1 MSTALVTDLTIFVL
15 ALLIGIEVIGK
26 VPATLHTPLMSAANS
41 IHGIVLVG
49 ALLIGVTSHTV
60 VGYVLAFVAS
70 FFAAANVVGGYAVTG
85 RMLKMFRRKARPGR
99 ARGGLGRRR
108 RRRRAAVPGAGA
120 AAAPGPVRAQPPV
133 VGDASMDTFTTNIQ
147 LVYVLAAA
155 CFVVGLHLMNSPA
168 TARRG
173 NQVSMAGMAIAVIIT
188 LVLLIHDGSVT
199 GVGWTVIIVGALLGS
214 VAGLHAA
221 RTVQMTAMPQ
231 LVSMFNA
238 VGGGAAA
245 LVAVYGYIHDESA
258 PGGVLGSTT
267 VFTVLDVI
275 IGSVTFTGSL
285 IAAGKLQGVIT
296 GQPVIFRGGRV
307 LNAALAVIAIGA
319 AAFMLTTASLPALLI
334 VVLASLAFGVM
345 MVLPIGGADMPVVI
359 SLLNA
364 FTGTAVAMAGFVIGN
379 WALIVAGALVGASG
393 GILTK
398 LMADAMNRSLANII
412 IGGFG
417 TGDTAVAAAVAGDAQ
432 IRAIAADDA
441 AIQLAYASKVII
453 VPGYGLAAA
462 QAQHGVAEL
471 ASVLESHGIEVS
483 YAIHPVAG
491 RMPGHMNVL
500 LAEANVPYPQ
510 LREMEEINPEFAR
523 ADVALV
529 IGANDV
535 TNPAARRP
543 GSAISGM
550 PILDVDQAK
559 SIIVVKR
566 SMGTGYAGIDNELY
580 ANPKTSMYFAD
591 AKRAVAELTAAVKT
605 LVG

>member
-1 MSTALVTDLTIFVL
+1 MT
-15 ALLIGIEVIGK
+15 G
-26 VPATLHTPLMSAANS
+26 
-41 IHGIVLVG
+41 
-49 ALLIGVTSHTV
+49 
-60 VGYVLAFVAS
+60 
-70 FFAAANVVGGYAVTG
+70 FAA
-85 RMLKMFRRKARPGR
+85 
-99 ARGGLGRRR
+99 
-108 RRRRAAVPGAGA
+108 
-120 AAAPGPVRAQPPV
+120 
-133 VGDASMDTFTTNIQ
+133 DIQ
-147 LVYVLAAA
+147 LVYVVAAA
-155 CFVVGLHLMNSPA
+155 CFVIGLHLMNSPA

-173 NQVSMAGMAIAVIIT
+173 NQVSTAGMVIAVVAT
-188 LVLLIHDGSVT
+188 LILLIHDGTVT
-199 GVGWTVIIVGALLGS
+199 ATGWIVLIAGALAGS
-214 VAGLHAA
+214 AVGLYSA

-245 LVAVYGYIHDESA
+245 LVAVYDYIHTESL
-258 PGGVLGSTT
+258 PGGVLGTTT
-267 VFTVLDVI
+267 VATLLDVI
-275 IGSVTFTGSL
+275 IGSVTFSGSI
-285 IAAGKLQGVIT
+285 IAAGKLQGLVP
-296 GQPVIFRGGRV
+296 GQPVIFRGSRAV
-307 LNAALAVIAIGA
+307 NVALAVVIIGA
-319 AAFMLTTASLPALLI
+319 AAFMLATASLPALLV

-364 FTGTAVAMAGFVIGN
+364 FTGTAVAMAGIVIQN
-379 WALIVAGALVGASG
+379 WALIIAGALVGASG

-412 IGGFG
+412 VGGFG
-417 TGDTAVAAAVAGDAQ
+417 TGDTAAVVGGPGGDAQ
-432 IRAIAADDA
+432 VRSIAADDA

-462 QAQHGVAEL
+462 QAQHAVAEL
-471 ASVLESHGIEVS
+471 AGVLESHGIEVS

-510 LREMEEINPEFAR
+510 LKEMDEINPEFPR

-535 TNPAARRP
+535 TNPAARRA
-543 GSAISGM
+543 GTAISGM

-566 SMGTGYAGIDNELY
+566 SMGHGYAGIDNELY
-580 ANPKTSMYFAD
+580 TDPKTSMYFAD
-591 AKRAVAELTAAVKT
+591 AKTALADLTAAVKT
-605 LVG
+605 LVA

>member
-1 MSTALVTDLTIFVL
+1 VSGF
-15 ALLIGIEVIGK
+15 
-26 VPATLHTPLMSAANS
+26 
-41 IHGIVLVG
+41 
-49 ALLIGVTSHTV
+49 
-60 VGYVLAFVAS
+60 
-70 FFAAANVVGGYAVTG
+70 TG
-85 RMLKMFRRKARPGR
+85 
-99 ARGGLGRRR
+99 
-108 RRRRAAVPGAGA
+108 
-120 AAAPGPVRAQPPV
+120 
-133 VGDASMDTFTTNIQ
+133 NIQ

-173 NQVSMAGMAIAVIIT
+173 NQVSIAGMVIAGVAT
-188 LVLLIHDGSVT
+188 LILMIHYGTVTATGWIVLISGTLIGSA
-199 GVGWTVIIVGALLGS
+199 VGLY
-214 VAGLHAA
+214 AA
-221 RTVQMTAMPQ
+221 QTVQMTAMPQ
-231 LVSMFNA
+231 LVSMFNS

-245 LVAVYGYIHDESA
+245 LVAIYEYIHTESNA
-258 PGGVLGSTT
+258 GGVLGTTT
-267 VFTVLDVI
+267 VFTLLDVL
-275 IGSVTFTGSL
+275 IGSVTFSGSI
-285 IAAGKLQGVIT
+285 IAAGKLQGLIP
-296 GQPVIFRGGRV
+296 GQPIIFKGGRL
-307 LNAALAVIAIGA
+307 LNVALAVVAIGT
-319 AAFMLTTASLPALLI
+319 AAFMLTTPSLPALLI
-334 VVLASLAFGVM
+334 VVLAALAFGVM

-379 WALIVAGALVGASG
+379 WALIIAGALVGASG

-412 IGGFG
+412 VGGFG
-417 TGDTAVAAAVAGDAQ
+417 TGDSAVALEAAADAH
-432 IRAIAADDA
+432 IRSIAADDA

-471 ASVLESHGIEVS
+471 AKTLEDHGIEVS

-510 LREMEEINPEFAR
+510 LKEMDEINPEFAR
-523 ADVALV
+523 TDVALV

-543 GSAISGM
+543 GNEISGM

-559 SIIVVKR
+559 SIIVIKR
-566 SMGTGYAGIDNELY
+566 SMGHGYAGIDNELY
-580 ANPKTSMYFAD
+580 ADPKTSMYFAD
-591 AKRAVAELTAAVKT
+591 AKKAMAELTAAVKT

>member
-1 MSTALVTDLTIFVL
+1 M
-15 ALLIGIEVIGK
+15 
-26 VPATLHTPLMSAANS
+26 
-41 IHGIVLVG
+41 
-49 ALLIGVTSHTV
+49 TS
-60 VGYVLAFVAS
+60 FD
-70 FFAAANVVGGYAVTG
+70 AV
-85 RMLKMFRRKARPGR
+85 
-99 ARGGLGRRR
+99 
-108 RRRRAAVPGAGA
+108 
-120 AAAPGPVRAQPPV
+120 
-133 VGDASMDTFTTNIQ
+133 IQ
-147 LVYVLAAA
+147 LIYVLAAA
-155 CFVVGLHLMNSPA
+155 CFVIGLHLMNSPA

-173 NQVSMAGMAIAVIIT
+173 NQVSTAGMVVAIIVT
-188 LVLLIHDGSVT
+188 LVLLIHDGSVSA
-199 GVGWTVIIVGALLGS
+199 VGWIVLILGALAGS
-214 VAGLHAA
+214 AVGLWSA

-245 LVAVYGYIHDESA
+245 LVAVHDYIHTESL
-258 PGGVLGSTT
+258 PGGVLGTTT
-267 VFTVLDVI
+267 VATVLDVI
-275 IGSVTFTGSL
+275 IGSVTFSGSI
-285 IAAGKLQGVIT
+285 IAAGKLQGLIP
-296 GQPVIFRGGRV
+296 GQPIILRGGR
-307 LNAALAVIAIGA
+307 LANLTLAVIIVGTA
-319 AAFMLTTASLPALLI
+319 AYMFAAASLPALLLL
-334 VVLASLAFGVM
+334 VLASLGFGVM

-364 FTGTAVAMAGFVIGN
+364 FTGTAVAMAGIVINN

-412 IGGFG
+412 VGGFG
-417 TGDTAVAAAVAGDAQ
+417 TGDAAAVVAGPGGDAHV
-432 IRAIAADDA
+432 RSIAADDA

-462 QAQHGVAEL
+462 QAQHAVAEL
-471 ASVLESHGIEVS
+471 ASLLESRGIEVS

-510 LREMEEINPEFAR
+510 LKEMEEINPEFPR

-535 TNPAARRP
+535 TNPAARRA
-543 GSAISGM
+543 GTAISGM

-566 SMGTGYAGIDNELY
+566 SMGHGYAGIDNELY
-580 ANPKTSMYFAD
+580 TDPKTSMYFAD
-591 AKRAVAELTAAVKT
+591 AKTALADLTAAVKT
-605 LVG
+605 LVA

>member
-1 MSTALVTDLTIFVL
+1 MS
-15 ALLIGIEVIGK
+15 
-26 VPATLHTPLMSAANS
+26 
-41 IHGIVLVG
+41 
-49 ALLIGVTSHTV
+49 
-60 VGYVLAFVAS
+60 
-70 FFAAANVVGGYAVTG
+70 
-85 RMLKMFRRKARPGR
+85 
-99 ARGGLGRRR
+99 
-108 RRRRAAVPGAGA
+108 
-120 AAAPGPVRAQPPV
+120 
-133 VGDASMDTFTTNIQ
+133 TFTTNIQ
-147 LVYVLAAA
+147 LAYILVAA

-173 NQVSMAGMAIAVIIT
+173 NQVSTVGMAIAVIAT
-188 LVLLIHDGSVT
+188 LVLLIHDGTVT
-199 GVGWTVIIVGALLGS
+199 AVGWTVLIVGALLGAA
-214 VAGLHAA
+214 AGLWSA

-245 LVAVYGYIHDESA
+245 LVAVHDYISLEAS
-258 PGGVLGSTT
+258 GTSVLGTTT
-267 VFTVLDVI
+267 VTTVLDVI
-275 IGSVTFTGSL
+275 IGSVTFSGS
-285 IAAGKLQGVIT
+285 IVAAGKLQGVIT
-296 GQPVIFRGGRV
+296 GQPVIFRGGRMAN
-307 LNAALAVIAIGA
+307 LALAVIALGTA
-319 AAFMLTTASLPALLI
+319 VFMFTTASLPALLI
-334 VVLASLAFGVM
+334 LVLASLAFGVM

-364 FTGTAVAMAGFVIGN
+364 CTGTAVAMAGFVIGN

-398 LMADAMNRSLANII
+398 LMADAMNRSLGNIVA
-412 IGGFG
+412 GGFG
-417 TGDTAVAAAVAGDAQ
+417 TGDAVTAVGPGGGNAS
-432 IRAIAADDA
+432 IRSIAADDA
-441 AIQLAYASKVII
+441 AIQLAYASKVIV

-471 ASVLESHGIEVS
+471 ATLLEGHGVEMT

-500 LAEANVPYPQ
+500 LAEANVPYP
-510 LREMEEINPEFAR
+510 LLKEMEEVNPEFGR

-543 GSAISGM
+543 GTAISGM

-580 ANPKTSMYFAD
+580 TNPKTSMYFSD
-591 AKRAVAELTAAVKT
+591 AKKAVAELTAAVKT

>member
-1 MSTALVTDLTIFVL
+1 MTGFA
-15 ALLIGIEVIGK
+15 
-26 VPATLHTPLMSAANS
+26 
-41 IHGIVLVG
+41 
-49 ALLIGVTSHTV
+49 
-60 VGYVLAFVAS
+60 GY
-70 FFAAANVVGGYAVTG
+70 
-85 RMLKMFRRKARPGR
+85 
-99 ARGGLGRRR
+99 
-108 RRRRAAVPGAGA
+108 
-120 AAAPGPVRAQPPV
+120 
-133 VGDASMDTFTTNIQ
+133 IQ

-155 CFVVGLHLMNSPA
+155 CFVIGLHLMNSPA

-173 NQVSMAGMAIAVIIT
+173 NQVSISGMIIAGIAT
-188 LVLLIHDGSVT
+188 LVLMIHDGTVT
-199 GVGWTVIIVGALLGS
+199 ATGWIVLIAGALIGSGVGLY
-214 VAGLHAA
+214 AA

-231 LVSMFNA
+231 LVSMFNS

-245 LVAVYGYIHDESA
+245 LIAIYGYYEAESHA
-258 PGGVLGSTT
+258 GVLGSTT
-267 VFTVLDVI
+267 VFTVLDVL
-275 IGSVTFTGSL
+275 IGSVTFSGS
-285 IAAGKLQGVIT
+285 IVAAGKLQGII
-296 GQPVIFRGGRV
+296 PSRPIIISGGRAINV
-307 LNAALAVIAIGA
+307 ALAVVAVGA
-319 AAFMLTTASLPALLI
+319 AAFLLSTASLPGLLI
-334 VVLASLAFGVM
+334 VVLAALAFGVM

-393 GILTK
+393 SILTK

-417 TGDTAVAAAVAGDAQ
+417 TGDTAVAIGPGTDAPVH
-432 IRAIAADDA
+432 AIAADDA

-471 ASVLESHGIEVS
+471 AKILEDRGIEVS

-510 LREMEEINPEFAR
+510 LKEMDEVNPEFAR

-543 GSAISGM
+543 GNEISGM

-559 SIIVVKR
+559 SVIVIKR
-566 SMGTGYAGIDNELY
+566 SMGHGYAGIDNELY
-580 ANPKTSMYFAD
+580 VDPKTSMYFAD
-591 AKRAVAELTAAVKT
+591 AKKAMAELTAAVKT

>member
-1 MSTALVTDLTIFVL
+1 M
-15 ALLIGIEVIGK
+15 
-26 VPATLHTPLMSAANS
+26 NS
-41 IHGIVLVG
+41 
-49 ALLIGVTSHTV
+49 
-60 VGYVLAFVAS
+60 
-70 FFAAANVVGGYAVTG
+70 
-85 RMLKMFRRKARPGR
+85 
-99 ARGGLGRRR
+99 
-108 RRRRAAVPGAGA
+108 
-120 AAAPGPVRAQPPV
+120 
-133 VGDASMDTFTTNIQ
+133 FTTNIQ
-147 LVYVLAAA
+147 LVYILAAA

-173 NQVSMAGMAIAVIIT
+173 NQVSTAGMAIAVVAT

-199 GVGWTVIIVGALLGS
+199 GVGWAVLVAGTLLGS
-214 VAGLHAA
+214 AAGLYSA
-221 RTVQMTAMPQ
+221 RTIQMTAMPQ

-245 LVAVYGYIHDESA
+245 LVAVYGYMHDESA
-258 PGGVLGSTT
+258 PGGVLGTTT
-267 VFTVLDVI
+267 VTTALDVI

-285 IAAGKLQGVIT
+285 IAAGKLQGIVT
-296 GQPVIFRGGRV
+296 GQPVVFRGARA
-307 LNAALAVIAIGA
+307 LNVALAVIIVGT
-319 AAFMLTTASLPALLI
+319 AAFLFTTASLPALLI
-334 VVLASLAFGVM
+334 LVLASLAFGVM

-364 FTGTAVAMAGFVIGN
+364 FTGTAVAMAGFVITN

-398 LMADAMNRSLANII
+398 LMADAMNRSLGNIM

-417 TGDTAVAAAVAGDAQ
+417 TGDNALPVAAAGDAQ
-432 IRAIAADDA
+432 IRSIAADDA

-471 ASVLESHGIEVS
+471 ASILEARGIEVS

-500 LAEANVPYPQ
+500 LAEANVPYP
-510 LREMEEINPEFAR
+510 LLKEMDEINPEFPR

-535 TNPAARRP
+535 TNPAARRA
-543 GSAISGM
+543 GTAISGM

-566 SMGTGYAGIDNELY
+566 SMASGYAGIDNELY

-591 AKRAVAELTAAVKT
+591 AKKAVAELTAAVKT